1 MTKDGLCEEGQRLW
15 KEVTWRNPNE
25 YRRHLVKCKECQ
37 RGLGLGKDAIS
48 LIKKVLKEEER
59 NK

>member
-1 MTKDGLCEEGQRLW
+1 MSKNELCEEGQRLW
-15 KEVTWRNPNE
+15 KEVSWRNPND

-37 RGLGLGKDAIS
+37 RGLGLDKDGIRK
-48 LIKKVLKEEER
+48 LKMLLKEEER